1 MLRNWVTQFGY
12 DAGSRAGDEQ
22 IPELDR
28 AKFIDQ
34 IGTYLGWNP
43 PPGLNW
49 IVEVTKDDAGEYVFA
64 FYRYATVT
72 EASRMLG
79 TGYENV
85 RVHTRGCPCGAQHE
99 ERSAAAEAL
108 DPSVSVD
115 GEATVCATTAEAT
128 TCGVPTPESS
138 TTE

>member
-22 IPELDR
+22 IPEVDR

-43 PPGLNW
+43 PPGQNW

-64 FYRYATVT
+64 FYRYATIT
-72 EASRMLG
+72 EATRMLG
-79 TGYENV
+79 TGYENA
-85 RVHTRGCPCGAQHE
+85 RVHVRGCPTCAQ
-99 ERSAAAEAL
+99 RAALEKAEQPETSQ
-108 DPSVSVD
+108 DDTSCS
-115 GEATVCATTAEAT
+115 
-128 TCGVPTPESS
+128 TCGVSE
-138 TTE
+138 TE